1 MHRWLLEVNASPSL
15 TAETQFDYDLKYN
28 MLNDAFDIIDL
39 EKRRPPP
46 PPPTSTNAKAA
57 AAAAATTTT
66 TTTNANANPP
76 PTHAGVGERVTK
88 MGGFDLVYLEGG
100 GGVAEKGPPGFS
112 HLGAHCPIDKQRQ
125 KKRFSQTSHGQ

>member
-1 MHRWLLEVNASPSL
+1 MCTHRPHRWLLEVNASPSL

-46 PPPTSTNAKAA
+46 PAPTSTNAKAA
-57 AAAAATTTT
+57 G
-66 TTTNANANPP
+66 NANPA
-76 PTHAGVGERVTK
+76 PTVAGERVMK
-88 MGGFDLVYLEGG
+88 MGGFDLVYLEGD

-125 KKRFSQTSHGQ
+125 KKRFSQSSHGQ